1 LYFEDVSART
11 LPENGR
17 VTPRWVWSTWTAL
30 LSALAI
36 GLILWVVHLAVDG
49 VPGPVLA
56 GVYIAGAV
64 DVAVLA
70 VYIVA
75 AGALTTIAAVMIGR
89 VPENRIGWI
98 LGAMSVWMV
107 STFLVIMVL
116 YFFHTHGQPGWDL
129 ANWLGT
135 WTFVPTVPSSLV
147 LILFPTG
154 RLLSKRWR
162 VVPWLAVLG
171 TAGWALSEAT
181 GTGIGLREELTNPYS
196 SPDLVR
202 IADTVAVLL
211 LPALVGTVAS
221 LVIRFRRSSPEAR
234 LQIKWV
240 AFGGVLQV
248 AVILLAWGTDVIRR
262 SDFPVSVVLVGMLSM
277 LIVPIAL
284 SVAILRYRLYAIDR
298 LVSRTASYTL
308 LAALVAGGSFGGV
321 IGTQALLGFSNELAV
336 AGTTLALF
344 TLFNPVRR
352 RLHSMMDRRFNR
364 SRFDADRVAEAFA
377 ARVGAAAA
385 TDGLLV
391 DLETTVRQTLAPASF
406 GMWTRD

>member
-1 LYFEDVSART
+1 M
-11 LPENGR
+11 
-17 VTPRWVWSTWTAL
+17 

-116 YFFHTHGQPGWDL
+116 YFFHTEGQPGWDL

-171 TAGWALSEAT
+171 TVGWALSEAT
-181 GTGIGLREELTNPYS
+181 GMGLGLREELTNPFS

-202 IADTVAVLL
+202 IADTVAALL

-248 AVILLAWGTDVIRR
+248 AVILLSWGMDVSSR

-284 SVAILRYRLYAIDR
+284 SVAILRYRLYTIDR

-344 TLFNPVRR
+344 ALFNPVRR

-364 SRFDADRVAEAFA
+364 GRFDADRVAEAFA

-385 TDGLLV
+385 TDGLLA

>member
-1 LYFEDVSART
+1 M
-11 LPENGR
+11 
-17 VTPRWVWSTWTAL
+17 

-116 YFFHTHGQPGWDL
+116 YFFHTVGQPGWDL

-181 GTGIGLREELTNPYS
+181 GMGMGLQEELTNPYS

-202 IADTVAVLL
+202 LADAVAVLL

-221 LVIRFRRSSPEAR
+221 LVIQFRRSSPEAR

-248 AVILLAWGTDVIRR
+248 VVILLAWGADVISR
-262 SDFPVSVVLVGMLSM
+262 SDFPVSVVLVGMLSL

-344 TLFNPVRR
+344 ALFNPARR

-364 SRFDADRVAEAFA
+364 SRFDADRVTEAFA

-385 TDGLLV
+385 TDDLLA
-391 DLETTVRQTLAPASF
+391 DLERTVRQTLAPASF

>member
-1 LYFEDVSART
+1 M
-11 LPENGR
+11 
-17 VTPRWVWSTWTAL
+17 TPRWVWSTWTAL

>member
-1 LYFEDVSART
+1 M
-11 LPENGR
+11 
-17 VTPRWVWSTWTAL
+17 

-116 YFFHTHGQPGWDL
+116 YFFHTEGQPGWDL

-181 GTGIGLREELTNPYS
+181 GMGMGLQEELTNPYS

-202 IADTVAVLL
+202 LADAVAVLL

-221 LVIRFRRSSPEAR
+221 LVIQFRRSSPEAR

-248 AVILLAWGTDVIRR
+248 VVILLAWGADVISR
-262 SDFPVSVVLVGMLSM
+262 SDFPVSVVLVGMLSL

-344 TLFNPVRR
+344 ALFNPARR

-364 SRFDADRVAEAFA
+364 SRFDADRVTEAFA

-385 TDGLLV
+385 TDGLLA
-391 DLETTVRQTLAPASF
+391 DLESTVRQTLAPASF